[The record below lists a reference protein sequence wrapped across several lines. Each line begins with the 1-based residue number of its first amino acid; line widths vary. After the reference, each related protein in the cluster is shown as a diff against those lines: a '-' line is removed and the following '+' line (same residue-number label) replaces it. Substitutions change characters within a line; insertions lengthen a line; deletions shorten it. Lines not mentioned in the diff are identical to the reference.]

1 MPLLRFAT
9 TIRRVTARGY
19 AAVWE
24 DGSEVLVG
32 RIQLGPRELVFE
44 GAGAGRPA
52 SCRIPYRRI
61 ASLFLGRSPSDRIGG
76 RPALVLELG
85 DGDTVRV
92 AAPELGA
99 LHELEEALRN
109 RKLRDES

>member
-1 MPLLRFAT
+1 MA
-9 TIRRVTARGY
+9 ARGY
-19 AAVWE
+19 AAVWQDNGE
-24 DGSEVLVG
+24 PLVG
-32 RIQLGPRELVFE
+32 RILLGPSALVFE
-44 GAGAGRPA
+44 GAGAGRHA
-52 SCRIPYRRI
+52 ACRIPYRRI
-61 ASLFLGRSPSDRIGG
+61 VSLFLGRSRTDRVGG

-109 RKLRDES
+109 EKLREES

>member
-1 MPLLRFAT
+1 MPLAVRAA

-19 AAVWE
+19 AAGWE

-44 GAGAGRPA
+44 GAGGGRPA

-61 ASLFLGRSPSDRIGG
+61 ASLFLGRSPADRVGG

-92 AAPELGA
+92 ATPELGA
-99 LHELEEALRN
+99 LYELEEALRN
-109 RKLRDES
+109 VKLREES

>member
-1 MPLLRFAT
+1 MPLRLVRT

-24 DGSEVLVG
+24 DGNEVLVG
-32 RIQLGPRELVFE
+32 RIVLGPRELVFE
-44 GAGAGRPA
+44 GAGAGRTA

-61 ASLFLGRSPSDRIGG
+61 ASLFLGRSSSDRVGG

-92 AAPELGA
+92 AAPDLRA
-99 LHELEEALRN
+99 MHEHEEAQRN
-109 RKLRDES
+109 EKLRDES